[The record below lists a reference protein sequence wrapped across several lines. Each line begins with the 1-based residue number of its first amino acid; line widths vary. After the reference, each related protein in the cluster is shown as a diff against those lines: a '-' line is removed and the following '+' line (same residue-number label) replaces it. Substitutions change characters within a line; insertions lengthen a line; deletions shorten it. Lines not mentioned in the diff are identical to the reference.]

1 MEDFVFYIME
11 QWIKQHSA
19 KSEPR
24 QQTFDFADVEE
35 VKSKPGEKEW
45 QMYLRLLEK
54 GLASDLAKVRFM
66 SFKDGVVFLEVK
78 SKAQIEMIEEH
89 FNDIAVLNHT
99 QKCAVKIFGK
109 KLSLGYK
116 IVK

>member
-1 MEDFVFYIME
+1 MFESEE
-11 QWIKQHSA
+11 QGSN
-19 KSEPR
+19 R
-24 QQTFDFADVEE
+24 
-35 VKSKPGEKEW
+35 
-45 QMYLRLLEK
+45 
-54 GLASDLAKVRFM
+54 
-66 SFKDGVVFLEVK
+66 
-78 SKAQIEMIEEH
+78 MIEEH